1 MPIFTFKY
9 KNIALRYNNSN
20 CSYPICRLSIM
31 FDTYMLLR
39 GYIICKHMRMS
50 QVIEFSIGV
59 FDKRYGDFL
68 VYDVVH

>member
-1 MPIFTFKY
+1 
-9 KNIALRYNNSN
+9 
-20 CSYPICRLSIM
+20 M
-31 FDTYMLLR
+31 FDTYMLLC

-59 FDKRYGDFL
+59 FDKRYDDFL